1 MVLHQHSKQSQTDNQ
16 ILRDSKMSDPISS
29 PSSTDN
35 GPTVVIV
42 VFISLGCIFFFGVCL
57 FAFWFLIK
65 RWKKKSVQETDI
77 IRADEHL
84 KVKEDIVKGPFGPQ
98 AVILSIEEDKH
109 FEEET
114 TKKEKQVEEKLMH
127 AKTGEIT
134 ATDDVEG
141 GESSSNPGL
150 NHAYHHHHAEYK
162 S

>member
-1 MVLHQHSKQSQTDNQ
+1 MAA
-16 ILRDSKMSDPISS
+16 DPISSS

-35 GPTVVIV
+35 GPTVVVV
-42 VFISLGCIFFFGVCL
+42 VFISLGCVFFLGVCL

-77 IRADEHL
+77 IRCDEHL

-114 TKKEKQVEEKLMH
+114 SKKEKQVEEELMH
-127 AKTGEIT
+127 ARTGGIS
-134 ATDDVEG
+134 ATDHVEG
-141 GESSSNPGL
+141 GESSSNPGV
-150 NHAYHHHHAEYK
+150 HHTYHHAEYK